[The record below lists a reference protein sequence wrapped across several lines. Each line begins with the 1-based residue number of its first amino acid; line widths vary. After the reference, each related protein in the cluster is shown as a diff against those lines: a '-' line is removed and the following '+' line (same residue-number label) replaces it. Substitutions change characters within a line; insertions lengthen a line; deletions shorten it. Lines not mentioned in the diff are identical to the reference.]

1 VADLIEADLAAA
13 FSEWDRRYRED
24 PERFA
29 TEMLL
34 GSVSTDTYG
43 DLAAAY
49 LLKIV
54 DEQRQVGRG

>member
-1 VADLIEADLAAA
+1 MADLIEAELSAA

-24 PERFA
+24 PEEFA

-34 GSVSTDTYG
+34 GSVTTDTYG

-49 LLKIV
+49 LLRIL
-54 DEQRQVGRG
+54 DEQRQASHG